1 MRKVQLKNAHGQ
13 TFDLLRRDAI
23 FKNMDGIG
31 FRKETDFSRVGDDF
45 IKVESLLSQKII
57 TGTML
62 FDSEDAY
69 NEFLKFIRY
78 APLQFGYSQRSEWR
92 YIKCIVSNL
101 KKREI
106 TPYNEFCEVDVDFT
120 SISQWQKNTQIV
132 TAQRSERSGKT
143 YDYAYPYSYV
153 DGAMGSAK
161 IVNTG
166 FENAPM
172 RVHIFGPCQHP
183 FWTMM
188 QSGRVIGSGKVN
200 TVINSGEQLIVDSS
214 PLTLEMSRR
223 DQNEKLICDEYQNGD
238 FSTDRFLLA
247 PIGESELIFS
257 HEGSETLKVI
267 IEVNEIAETV

>member
-1 MRKVQLKNAHGQ
+1 M
-13 TFDLLRRDAI
+13 
-23 FKNMDGIG
+23 
-31 FRKETDFSRVGDDF
+31 
-45 IKVESLLSQKII
+45 
-57 TGTML
+57 
-62 FDSEDAY
+62 
-69 NEFLKFIRY
+69 
-78 APLQFGYSQRSEWR
+78 
-92 YIKCIVSNL
+92 
-101 KKREI
+101 
-106 TPYNEFCEVDVDFT
+106 
-120 SISQWQKNTQIV
+120 
-132 TAQRSERSGKT
+132 
-143 YDYAYPYSYV
+143 
-153 DGAMGSAK
+153 
-161 IVNTG
+161 NTG